1 MELVRAMPLAAQ
13 IPSDD
18 FVIEVESPYL
28 SGVFD
33 VFCSHNPEAIRLQ
46 MFPDVGGKVLDLTIR
61 QNAIDAS
68 MPGDSYRAAAPFDAA
83 EPHLALV
90 LAVILTE
97 LQAPIV
103 AERVIAERCGADGL
117 LEVTLAPI
125 LRGGQVIAEV
135 GQAGEIRCYRCHFGG
150 LEFSLAADG
159 TFVGRGFAGRICP

>member
-33 VFCSHNPEAIRLQ
+33 VLCAHDPEAIQLQ

-68 MPGDSYRAAAPFDAA
+68 MSGDSYQATAPFDAA
-83 EPHLALV
+83 EPHLALL

-97 LQAPIV
+97 LQSPIV
-103 AERVIAERCGADGL
+103 AERIIGERHGSDGL
-117 LEVTLAPI
+117 LEVKLAPI
-125 LRGGQVIAEV
+125 LRGGRVIAEV
-135 GQAGEIRCYRCHFGG
+135 RQTGEIRCYRIRFGA

-159 TFVGRGFAGRICP
+159 TFVGRGFMGRICP